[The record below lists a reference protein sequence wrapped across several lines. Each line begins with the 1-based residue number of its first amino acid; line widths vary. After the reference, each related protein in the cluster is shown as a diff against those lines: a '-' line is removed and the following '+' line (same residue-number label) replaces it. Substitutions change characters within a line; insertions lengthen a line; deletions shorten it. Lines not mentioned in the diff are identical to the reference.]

1 MKIGNEYELFE
12 GEVLEIIMS
21 SIRKVL
27 PTNYE
32 GGRYHD
38 VLSSI
43 SSANPCST
51 NLLERDKKLKQALVG
66 YTKMTPKSE
75 RGVLNDVGFS
85 ISEEG
90 KHYKIT
96 YHGIPGTHIFYLK
109 RE

>member
-1 MKIGNEYELFE
+1 EENESLQDEVKELNQKIASYEARIRVLMERTSMQGGVFLKIGNEYELFE

-51 NLLERDKKLKQALVG
+51 NLLER
-66 YTKMTPKSE
+66 
-75 RGVLNDVGFS
+75 
-85 ISEEG
+85 
-90 KHYKIT
+90 
-96 YHGIPGTHIFYLK
+96 
-109 RE
+109 